1 MTATGDLKIG
11 PEGRSCS
18 FSYPSLHACH
28 PSLHAQDN
36 YQVRMDREKE
46 LLAKVA
52 AKKAAKDAA
61 KR

>member
-1 MTATGDLKIG
+1 VSPIL
-11 PEGRSCS
+11 RC
-18 FSYPSLHACH
+18 

-61 KR
+61 NR